1 VTQILLA
8 HAPALVGLAVFFAF
22 TLWMLAR
29 ILDRAGYAAAWGLV
43 MWLPVINLIAVW
55 VFAFLDWPRLR
66 RPRREAADG

>member
-1 VTQILLA
+1 
-8 HAPALVGLAVFFAF
+8 
-22 TLWMLAR
+22 
-29 ILDRAGYAAAWGLV
+29 